1 MHRFNP
7 NVLLKKTYWY
17 TLNDCLEHWLVNA
30 LGLLIGPCADW
41 SRKFISNPDWQL
53 CYVKRTLSPLFG
65 FASEIG
71 VSFRGS
77 FCVRLGSAQGLLC
90 VRSGSALA
98 DPDRTLKANPRA
110 GLGPLS
116 VRLGPVGTV
125 YPFLVIYRCCI
136 PNLVK
141 ISSVVLESNRLFM
154 KTDIGPLSD
163 SGDLKMYDN
172 PVAIVVW
179 LNSNTHFFPFWQL
192 FLLLYQWYQFL
203 SCLMFLLKGINC

>member
-71 VSFRGS
+71 VRFRGS
-77 FCVRLGSAQGLLC
+77 LCVSSGSAWGLLC
-90 VRSGSALA
+90 VRSGSSRGQLWVRFTPIGPRTRTQGSLWVRFLFC
-98 DPDRTLKANPRA
+98 PD
-110 GLGPLS
+110 
-116 VRLGPVGTV
+116 GTV
-125 YPFLVIYRCCI
+125 FIWVIFSK
-136 PNLVK
+136 L
-141 ISSVVLESNRLFM
+141 
-154 KTDIGPLSD
+154 
-163 SGDLKMYDN
+163 
-172 PVAIVVW
+172 
-179 LNSNTHFFPFWQL
+179 LNWTGNT
-192 FLLLYQWYQFL
+192 LYH
-203 SCLMFLLKGINC
+203 LLKTAISQTILCL